1 MEKAHPTR
9 WAFFMGE
16 ALPALCASKQAK
28 TPTSKKGPAG
38 PLCHLYAHC
47 HQWRPKGHQGLSLS
61 WMSTRVC

>member
-38 PLCHLYAHC
+38 PLCYA
-47 HQWRPKGHQGLSLS
+47 S
-61 WMSTRVC
+61 WY